1 MAKRTSAQRDL
12 EPALQETESSSE
24 EDDEEASEWEYKEAT
39 ESESDTADKPDLK
52 RRPRKSPKT
61 VEQDA
66 PQQPEQRPGE
76 IFMSR
81 NGQIEWSSSPKIAQP
96 RSPTKLKMK
105 PGPTRMAVSRVHDI
119 RSAFELFISDSIQQV
134 VLNMTNLEGK
144 RITGKKWKEVDNTD
158 IFAYYGILILAGVYK
173 SRSQSV
179 SSLWN
184 REMGRPIFRAS
195 MSLGKFHMLSTSVRF
210 DEWATTHE
218 RQQKDKLAEIR
229 TVWDKWVE
237 QLPLMYN
244 PGSNVTVDERLVGF
258 KGRCPFR
265 QYMPSKP
272 KKNGIK
278 IWVAC
283 DAASAYAW
291 NMQIYTGKVKG
302 GISEKNQGTRVV
314 LDMTQGLSGHNIT
327 CDNFFTSYNLGQE
340 LLKRNM
346 TMVGTVRRIKPELP
360 SELLTVKDREVTSSQ
375 FAFTANTTLVSYVPR
390 KGKNVMLMSTL
401 HREGQISDRE
411 DKKPE
416 IILRY
421 NATKG
426 GVDTLD
432 MVTAH
437 YSCKRKTLRWP
448 LVVFFNMLDIS
459 AHNAFVIWLALN
471 PNWEKGRL
479 NARRRL
485 FLDELGR
492 ALVFPHIQRREILPR
507 APAAAAFT
515 RKILEKAAETSGAG
529 CNPPV
534 PTDATGRVKRKRCQ
548 ECPYS
553 NDLKTRIVCMYCK
566 KYICS
571 KHTVRKCFTCVAD
584 RSKKRKK

>member
-1 MAKRTSAQRDL
+1 MTKRTSAQRAL
-12 EPALQETESSSE
+12 APVLQETESSSE
-24 EDDEEASEWEYKEAT
+24 EDEDSTEWEYKEVT
-39 ESESDTADKPDLK
+39 ESESDTADKVDLK

-81 NGQIEWSSSPKIAQP
+81 NGQIEWSSSPKVAQP
-96 RSPTKLKMK
+96 RPPTILNMK
-105 PGPTRMAVSRVHDI
+105 PGPTQTAASLVHDI
-119 RSAFELFISDSIQQV
+119 RSAFELFISDSVQQV
-134 VLNMTNLEGK
+134 VLNMTNIEGK
-144 RITGKKWKEVDNTD
+144 RVMGKQWKEVDNTEM
-158 IFAYYGILILAGVYK
+158 FAYYGVLILAGVYR
-173 SRSQSV
+173 SRGQSAR
-179 SSLWN
+179 SLWDS
-184 REMGRPIFRAS
+184 ELGRPIFRTS
-195 MSLGKFHMLSTSVRF
+195 MSLNSFSMFSRAIRF
-210 DEWATTHE
+210 DEWATRCE
-218 RQQKDKLAEIR
+218 RRQKDKLAEIR

-244 PGSNVTVDERLVGF
+244 PGSSVTVDERLVGF
-258 KGRCPFR
+258 KGRCSFR
-265 QYMPSKP
+265 QYMPAKP
-272 KKNGIK
+272 KKYGIK
-278 IWVAC
+278 IWAAC

-302 GISEKNQGTRVV
+302 GISEKNQGMRVV

-346 TMVGTVRRIKPELP
+346 TMVGTVRHNKPELP
-360 SELLTVKDREVTSSQ
+360 PELLTVKDREVTSSE

-390 KGKNVMLMSTL
+390 KGKNVMLMSTQ

-416 IILRY
+416 IILHY

-432 MVTAH
+432 MVTAC
-437 YSCKRKTLRWP
+437 YSCKRITLRWP

-459 AHNAFVIWLALN
+459 AYNAFVIWLALN
-471 PNWEKGRL
+471 PNWEKTKSCM
-479 NARRRL
+479 RRRL

-492 ALVFPHIQRREILPR
+492 ALVFPHIQRTRLIPR
-507 APAAAAFT
+507 APAAAALT
-515 RKILEKAAETSGAG
+515 RKILQEAAEAAGAG
-529 CNPPV
+529 CNPPESK
-534 PTDATGRVKRKRCQ
+534 DAAGRVRKRRCQ
-548 ECPYS
+548 RFRTADGHACRSFCSYY
-553 NDLKTRIVCMYCK
+553 VCWWMQMVQVSAC
-566 KYICS
+566 IQQ
-571 KHTVRKCFTCVAD
+571 
-584 RSKKRKK
+584 

>member
-12 EPALQETESSSE
+12 EPVLQETESSSE

-39 ESESDTADKPDLK
+39 EFESDTADKPDLK

-81 NGQIEWSSSPKIAQP
+81 KGQIEWSSSPKIAQP

-144 RITGKKWKEVDNTD
+144 RIISKKWKEVDNTEM
-158 IFAYYGILILAGVYK
+158 FAYYGILILAGVYK

-179 SSLWN
+179 GSLWDS
-184 REMGRPIFRAS
+184 EMGRPIFRAS
-195 MSLGKFHMLSTSVRF
+195 MPLGNFHMLSRSVRF
-210 DEWATTHE
+210 DEWATRHE
-218 RQQKDKLAEIR
+218 RRQKDKLAEIQP
-229 TVWDKWVE
+229 VWDKWVE

-244 PGSNVTVDERLVGF
+244 PGPNVTVDERLVAF

-265 QYMPSKP
+265 QYMQSKP
-272 KKNGIK
+272 KKYGIK
-278 IWVAC
+278 IWAAC
-283 DAASAYAW
+283 DAASAYGW

-346 TMVGTVRRIKPELP
+346 TMVGTVRHNKPELP
-360 SELLTVKDREVTSSQ
+360 PELLTVKDREVTSSQ

-416 IILRY
+416 IILHY

-432 MVTAH
+432 MVTARH
-437 YSCKRKTLRWP
+437 SCKKTTLRWP

-459 AHNAFVIWLALN
+459 AYNAFVIWLALN
-471 PNWEKGRL
+471 PNWEKTKPRM
-479 NARRRL
+479 RRRL

-492 ALVFPHIQRREILPR
+492 ALVFPHIQRSEKLPR
-507 APAAAAFT
+507 APGAAALT
-515 RKILEKAAETSGAG
+515 RKILEKAAETSGAE

-534 PTDATGRVKRKRCQ
+534 PTDAADGGKRGRCQ
-548 ECPYS
+548 ECPRS
-553 NDLKTRIVCMYCK
+553 DDSKTRSICAYCK

-571 KHTVRKCFTCVAD
+571 KHTVKQCPACLAD
-584 RSKKRKK
+584 RSKKQKK